1 MIGKFIVL
9 NTIGVGLLVA
19 AHLLGIIPQ
28 LLAVDKWLAMPGI
41 GAVMLIGLALV
52 ALRRFE
58 DAEWLHNHMPLL
70 GLLLT
75 VLGTVMGAIHFHAS
89 GDYKVFQMDVITA
102 MLGTLSGMISYL
114 WLNLNLK
121 VLR

>member
-1 MIGKFIVL
+1 MIGRFIVL

-19 AHLLGIIPQ
+19 AYLLGILPQ
-28 LLAVDKWLAMPGI
+28 LMSVDKWLAMPGI
-41 GAVMLIGLALV
+41 GAVTLLGLMLV
-52 ALRRFE
+52 ARKRFE

-75 VLGTVMGAIHFHAS
+75 VLGTVMGAIHFHTS
-89 GDYKVFQMDVITA
+89 GDYKAFQMDVITA
-102 MLGTLSGMISYL
+102 MLGTLSGMLSYL

>member
-1 MIGKFIVL
+1 MIGRFIVL
-9 NTIGVGLLVA
+9 NTIGAGLLVA
-19 AHLLGIIPQ
+19 AYFLGILPQ
-28 LLAVDKWLAMPGI
+28 LLSVDKWFAMPGM
-41 GAVMLIGLALV
+41 GVVTLVGLVLV
-52 ALRRFE
+52 ARKRLD

-75 VLGTVMGAIHFHAS
+75 VLGTVVGAIHFRTT
-89 GDYKVFQMDVITA
+89 GDYKAFQMDVITA
-102 MLGTLSGMISYL
+102 MLGTLSGMLSYL